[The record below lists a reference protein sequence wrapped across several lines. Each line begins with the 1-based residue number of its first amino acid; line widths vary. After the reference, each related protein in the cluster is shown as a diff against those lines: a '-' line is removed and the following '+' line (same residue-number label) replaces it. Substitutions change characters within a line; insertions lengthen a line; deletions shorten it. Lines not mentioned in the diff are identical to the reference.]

1 MSSLAGACCSTAK
14 MACCGRQ
21 LRHRSTNQSIKQ
33 PFQQYKNLFTF
44 SRHADERAAMQ
55 AVPDAPQPPA
65 RPIVKKEK
73 EKNRKKFYA
82 FWHYVGCFSQ

>member
-1 MSSLAGACCSTAK
+1 VADNCDIN
-14 MACCGRQ
+14 Q
-21 LRHRSTNQSIKQ
+21 PINQSIKQ